1 MTLEEVSQKLNIKT
15 STLSTY
21 ESTYGERGF
30 NFIIVDK
37 LAKLYN
43 VSCADIIY
51 ACNNIKSVKDNLN
64 QLNYEDIKTLSE
76 LRECAGLNLMQACEK
91 LEINRSTL
99 FRYEKGETKLN
110 SIIIY
115 KMHLAYNVSCDDIIN
130 ACFKTFKIKKYK
142 E

>member
-1 MTLEEVSQKLNIKT
+1 MTLEEVSQKLNIKM

-43 VSCADIIY
+43 VSCTDIIY

-64 QLNYEDIKTLSE
+64 QLNYKDIKTLSE

-110 SIIIY
+110 SIIVY

>member
-51 ACNNIKSVKDNLN
+51 ACNNIKSVKDN
-64 QLNYEDIKTLSE
+64 QLNCEDIKTLHE
-76 LRECAGLNLMQACEK
+76 LRECAGLNFMQACEK
-91 LEINRSTL
+91 LKINRSTL
-99 FRYEKGETKLN
+99 FRYEKGKTKLN
-110 SIIIY
+110 SFIIY
-115 KMHLAYNVSCDDIIN
+115 KMHLVYNVSCDDIIN
-130 ACFKTFKIKKYK
+130 ACFKTFKIGKYK

>member
-1 MTLEEVSQKLNIKT
+1 M

-64 QLNYEDIKTLSE
+64 QLNYKDIKTLSE

-110 SIIIY
+110 SIIVY

-130 ACFKTFKIKKYK
+130 ACFKTFKIKKI
-142 E
+142 

>member
-1 MTLEEVSQKLNIKT
+1 M

-64 QLNYEDIKTLSE
+64 QLNYKDIKTLSE

-110 SIIIY
+110 SIIVY

-130 ACFKTFKIKKYK
+130 ACFKTLQKNKNKRRLKK
-142 E
+142 

>member
-1 MTLEEVSQKLNIKT
+1 MTLEEVSQKLNIKM

-64 QLNYEDIKTLSE
+64 QLNYKDIKTLSE

-110 SIIIY
+110 SIIVY